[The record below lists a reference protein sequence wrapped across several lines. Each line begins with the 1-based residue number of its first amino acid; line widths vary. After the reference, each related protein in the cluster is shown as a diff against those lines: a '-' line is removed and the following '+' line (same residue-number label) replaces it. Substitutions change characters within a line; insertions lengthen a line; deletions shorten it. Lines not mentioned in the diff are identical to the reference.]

1 MKKLLK
7 GILLAFLLLTTIV
20 ACDSKKENNKNI
32 KLCESWDFENGFF
45 TILSPNLTSNY
56 SIYNYLPNFYETLVK
71 YENGEIKPL
80 LAEKWEI
87 SKDGKEYI
95 FTIRKGIKFSNGEIL
110 DSKAVKKSLEN
121 VPKLLGEYNGAYGLT
136 STLIENIEILGSDK
150 IKITFSKS
158 YYGILYDLTMIN
170 VFGIMAPAAY
180 NADGTLNEDTKIK
193 TFGTGPYMYNNNK
206 ERDNYHFIRNPNY
219 WGEKPEVESFDI
231 KIIPDND
238 AKLLALQSGEI
249 DMILGSNNISYDLLK
264 RFIDSDKLKG
274 KLSDKKDVTRFMG
287 LNVSKEPFNNKTVR
301 LAISKAIN
309 RKDISNNIFNGFEVE
324 AKNILSENLPYCNV
338 KIEGYDYNLDEANKL
353 LDEAG
358 WKINS
363 NGIREKNGI
372 ELKGELL
379 FLAGISDEETLAI
392 KICDDLMKIGIKLI
406 PKNLERNSLY
416 QTISKGEFNAA
427 LQTTY
432 GLPYD
437 PFLFISNLNKKNIGL
452 SLQEE
457 LSLEENKKMLNEFI
471 KKNIG
476 DNLVA
481 QGMINVEGSENLVLD
496 VNMMI
501 DDTEIQMQYKKILT
515 NLNNEAALIPITFKK
530 QSILYNKEKIK
541 GYDFYSIPSLYN
553 IRNLIVET
561 D

>member
-1 MKKLLK
+1 MKGKKMKKLLK
-7 GILLAFLLLTTIV
+7 GILLAFLLLTTII

-249 DMILGSNNISYDLLK
+249 DMILGSNNISYDVLK

-338 KIEGYDYNLDEANKL
+338 KIGGYDYNLDEANKL

-437 PFLFISNLNKKNIGL
+437 PFLFISNLNKKNIG
-452 SLQEE
+452 
-457 LSLEENKKMLNEFI
+457 
-471 KKNIG
+471 

-496 VNMMI
+496 VNTMI
-501 DDTEIQMQYKKILT
+501 DDTEIQMQYKKILM

>member
-1 MKKLLK
+1 MKRLLK
-7 GILLAFLLLTTIV
+7 RILLVFLLLATLI

-95 FTIRKGIKFSNGEIL
+95 FTIRKGIKFSNGEVF
-110 DSKAVKKSLEN
+110 DSEAVKKSLEN

-136 STLIENIEILGSDK
+136 STLIESIETLGSDK
-150 IKITFSKS
+150 IKITFSKP

-193 TFGTGPYMYNNNK
+193 TFGTGPYMYNNDK
-206 ERDNYHFIRNPNY
+206 EGDNYHFIRNPNY
-219 WGEKPEVESFDI
+219 WGKKPEVESFDI

-249 DMILGSNNISYDLLK
+249 DMILGSNNISYDVLK

-324 AKNILSENLPYCNV
+324 AKNILSENLPYCNQG
-338 KIEGYDYNLDEANKL
+338 IEGYNSNLDEANKL

-406 PKNLERNSLY
+406 SKNLERNSLY
-416 QTISKGEFNAA
+416 QTISKGEFDAA

-437 PFLFISNLNKKNIGL
+437 PFLFISNLNKKNIG
-452 SLQEE
+452 
-457 LSLEENKKMLNEFI
+457 
-471 KKNIG
+471 

-481 QGMINVEGSENLVLD
+481 QGMKNVEGSENLVLD
-496 VNMMI
+496 LNTMI
-501 DDTEIQMQYKKILT
+501 DDNEIQMQYKKILM

-530 QSILYNKEKIK
+530 QSILYNREKIK
-541 GYDFYSIPSLYN
+541 DYDFYSIPSLYD
-553 IRNLIVET
+553 IRNLIIET

>member
-1 MKKLLK
+1 MKGKKMKKLLK
-7 GILLAFLLLTTIV
+7 GILLAFLLLTTII

-136 STLIENIEILGSDK
+136 STLIESIETLGSDK
-150 IKITFSKS
+150 IKITFSKP

-193 TFGTGPYMYNNNK
+193 TFGTGPYMYNNDK
-206 ERDNYHFIRNPNY
+206 EGDNYHFIRNPNY
-219 WGEKPEVESFDI
+219 WGKKPEVVSFDI

-249 DMILGSNNISYDLLK
+249 DMILGSNNISYDVLK

-338 KIEGYDYNLDEANKL
+338 KIGGYDYNLDEANKL

-437 PFLFISNLNKKNIGL
+437 PFLFISNLNKKNIG
-452 SLQEE
+452 
-457 LSLEENKKMLNEFI
+457 
-471 KKNIG
+471 

-496 VNMMI
+496 VNTMI
-501 DDTEIQMQYKKILT
+501 DDTEIQMQYKKILM

>member
-1 MKKLLK
+1 MKGKKMKKLLK
-7 GILLAFLLLTTIV
+7 GILLAFLLLTTII

-193 TFGTGPYMYNNNK
+193 TFGTGPYMYNNDK
-206 ERDNYHFIRNPNY
+206 EGDNYHFIRNPNY
-219 WGEKPEVESFDI
+219 WGKKPEVESFDI

-249 DMILGSNNISYDLLK
+249 DMILGSNNISYDVLK

-338 KIEGYDYNLDEANKL
+338 KIGGYDYNLDEANKL

-437 PFLFISNLNKKNIGL
+437 PFLFISNLNKKNIG
-452 SLQEE
+452 
-457 LSLEENKKMLNEFI
+457 
-471 KKNIG
+471 

-496 VNMMI
+496 VNTMI
-501 DDTEIQMQYKKILT
+501 DDTKIQMQYKKILT
-515 NLNNEAALIPITFKK
+515 NLNNEAALIPITYKK

-541 GYDFYSIPSLYN
+541 DYVFYSIPSLYD
-553 IRNLIVET
+553 IRNLIIET

>member
-1 MKKLLK
+1 MKGKKMKKLLK
-7 GILLAFLLLTTIV
+7 GILLAFLLLTTII

-95 FTIRKGIKFSNGEIL
+95 FTIRKGIKFSNGEVL
-110 DSKAVKKSLEN
+110 DSEAVKKSLEN

-136 STLIENIEILGSDK
+136 STLIESIETLGSDK
-150 IKITFSKS
+150 IKITFSKP

-193 TFGTGPYMYNNNK
+193 TFGTGPYMYNNDK
-206 ERDNYHFIRNPNY
+206 EGDNYHFIRNPNY
-219 WGEKPEVESFDI
+219 WGKKPEVESFDI

-249 DMILGSNNISYDLLK
+249 DMILGSNNISYDVLK

-338 KIEGYDYNLDEANKL
+338 KIGGYDYNLDEANKL

-416 QTISKGEFNAA
+416 QTISKGEFDAA

-437 PFLFISNLNKKNIGL
+437 PFLFISNLNKKNIG
-452 SLQEE
+452 
-457 LSLEENKKMLNEFI
+457 
-471 KKNIG
+471 

-481 QGMINVEGSENLVLD
+481 QGMKNVEGSENLVLD
-496 VNMMI
+496 LNTMI
-501 DDTEIQMQYKKILT
+501 DDTKIKMQYKKILMS
-515 NLNNEAALIPITFKK
+515 LNNEAALIPITFKK
-530 QSILYNKEKIK
+530 QSILYNREKIK
-541 GYDFYSIPSLYN
+541 DYDFYSIPSLYD
-553 IRNLIVET
+553 IRNLIIET

>member
-1 MKKLLK
+1 MKRLLK
-7 GILLAFLLLTTIV
+7 KILLVFLLLATLI
-20 ACDSKKENNKNI
+20 ACDSKKENNKSI

-193 TFGTGPYMYNNNK
+193 TFGTGPYMYNNDK
-206 ERDNYHFIRNPNY
+206 EGDNYHFIHNPNY

-249 DMILGSNNISYDLLK
+249 DMILGSNNISYDVLK

-324 AKNILSENLPYCNV
+324 AKNILSENLPYCNQG
-338 KIEGYDYNLDEANKL
+338 IEGYNYNLDEANKL
-353 LDEAG
+353 LDKAG

-437 PFLFISNLNKKNIGL
+437 PFLFISNLNKKNIG
-452 SLQEE
+452 
-457 LSLEENKKMLNEFI
+457 
-471 KKNIG
+471 

-496 VNMMI
+496 VNTMI

-515 NLNNEAALIPITFKK
+515 NLNNEAALIPITYKK

>member
-1 MKKLLK
+1 MKGKKMKKLLK
-7 GILLAFLLLTTIV
+7 GILLAFLLLTTII

-180 NADGTLNEDTKIK
+180 NADGTLNKDTKIK
-193 TFGTGPYMYNNNK
+193 TFGTGPYMYNNDK
-206 ERDNYHFIRNPNY
+206 EGDNYHFIRNPNY
-219 WGEKPEVESFDI
+219 WGKKPEVVSFDI

-249 DMILGSNNISYDLLK
+249 DMILGSNNISYDVLK

-338 KIEGYDYNLDEANKL
+338 KIGRYDYNLDEANKL

-437 PFLFISNLNKKNIGL
+437 PFLFISNLNKKNIG
-452 SLQEE
+452 
-457 LSLEENKKMLNEFI
+457 
-471 KKNIG
+471 

>member
-1 MKKLLK
+1 MKGKKMKKLLK
-7 GILLAFLLLTTIV
+7 GILLAFLLLTTII

-136 STLIENIEILGSDK
+136 STLIENIEILGSYK

-193 TFGTGPYMYNNNK
+193 TFGTGPYMYNNDK
-206 ERDNYHFIRNPNY
+206 EGDNYHFIRNPNY

-249 DMILGSNNISYDLLK
+249 DMILGSNNISYDVLK

-338 KIEGYDYNLDEANKL
+338 KIGGYDYNLDEANKL

-437 PFLFISNLNKKNIGL
+437 PFLFISNLNKKNIG
-452 SLQEE
+452 
-457 LSLEENKKMLNEFI
+457 
-471 KKNIG
+471 

>member
-1 MKKLLK
+1 
-7 GILLAFLLLTTIV
+7 
-20 ACDSKKENNKNI
+20 
-32 KLCESWDFENGFF
+32 
-45 TILSPNLTSNY
+45 
-56 SIYNYLPNFYETLVK
+56 
-71 YENGEIKPL
+71 
-80 LAEKWEI
+80 
-87 SKDGKEYI
+87 
-95 FTIRKGIKFSNGEIL
+95 
-110 DSKAVKKSLEN
+110 
-121 VPKLLGEYNGAYGLT
+121 
-136 STLIENIEILGSDK
+136 
-150 IKITFSKS
+150 
-158 YYGILYDLTMIN
+158 
-170 VFGIMAPAAY
+170 
-180 NADGTLNEDTKIK
+180 
-193 TFGTGPYMYNNNK
+193 
-206 ERDNYHFIRNPNY
+206 
-219 WGEKPEVESFDI
+219 
-231 KIIPDND
+231 
-238 AKLLALQSGEI
+238 
-249 DMILGSNNISYDLLK
+249 MILGSNNISYDILK

-274 KLSDKKDVTRFMG
+274 KLSEKKDVTRFMG

-437 PFLFISNLNKKNIGL
+437 PFLFISNLNKKNIG
-452 SLQEE
+452 
-457 LSLEENKKMLNEFI
+457 
-471 KKNIG
+471 

-496 VNMMI
+496 VNTMI

-561 D
+561 N

>member
-1 MKKLLK
+1 MKEKKMKKLLK
-7 GILLAFLLLTTIV
+7 RILLAFLLLTTII
-20 ACDSKKENNKNI
+20 ACDSKKENNKKI
-32 KLCESWDFENGFF
+32 RLCESSDFENGFF

-95 FTIRKGIKFSNGEIL
+95 FTIRKGIKFSNGEVL

-136 STLIENIEILGSDK
+136 STLIESIETLGSDK
-150 IKITFSKS
+150 IKITFSKP

-193 TFGTGPYMYNNNK
+193 TFGTGPYMYNNDK
-206 ERDNYHFIRNPNY
+206 EGDNYHFIRNPNY
-219 WGEKPEVESFDI
+219 WGEKSEVESFDI

-249 DMILGSNNISYDLLK
+249 DMILGSNNISYDVLK

-324 AKNILSENLPYCNV
+324 AKNILSENLPYCNQG
-338 KIEGYDYNLDEANKL
+338 IEGYNYNLDEANKL

-416 QTISKGEFNAA
+416 QTISKGKFDAA

-437 PFLFISNLNKKNIGL
+437 PFLFISNLNKKNIG
-452 SLQEE
+452 
-457 LSLEENKKMLNEFI
+457 
-471 KKNIG
+471 

-481 QGMINVEGSENLVLD
+481 QGMKNVEGSENLVLD
-496 VNMMI
+496 LNTMI
-501 DDTEIQMQYKKILT
+501 DDTKIQMQYKKILMS
-515 NLNNEAALIPITFKK
+515 LNNEAALIPITFKK

-541 GYDFYSIPSLYN
+541 DYDFYSIPSLYN
-553 IRNLIVET
+553 IRNLIIET

>member
-1 MKKLLK
+1 MKGKKMKKLLK
-7 GILLAFLLLTTIV
+7 GILLAFLLLTTII

-95 FTIRKGIKFSNGEIL
+95 FTIRKGIKFSNGEVF
-110 DSKAVKKSLEN
+110 DSEAVKKSLEN

-136 STLIENIEILGSDK
+136 STLIESIETLGSDK
-150 IKITFSKS
+150 IKITFSKP

-193 TFGTGPYMYNNNK
+193 TFGTGPYMYNNDK
-206 ERDNYHFIRNPNY
+206 EGDNYHFIRNPNY
-219 WGEKPEVESFDI
+219 WGKKPEVESFDI

-249 DMILGSNNISYDLLK
+249 DMILGSNNISYDVLK

-274 KLSDKKDVTRFMG
+274 KLSDKKDVTRFIG

-324 AKNILSENLPYCNV
+324 AKNILSENLPYCNQG
-338 KIEGYDYNLDEANKL
+338 IEGYNSNLDEANKL

-437 PFLFISNLNKKNIGL
+437 PFLFISNLNKKNIG
-452 SLQEE
+452 
-457 LSLEENKKMLNEFI
+457 
-471 KKNIG
+471 

-481 QGMINVEGSENLVLD
+481 QGMKNVEGSENLVLD
-496 VNMMI
+496 LNTMI
-501 DDTEIQMQYKKILT
+501 DDTKIQMQYKKILM

-530 QSILYNKEKIK
+530 QSILYNREKIK
-541 GYDFYSIPSLYN
+541 DYDFYSIPSLYD
-553 IRNLIVET
+553 IRNLIIET

>member
-1 MKKLLK
+1 MKRLLK
-7 GILLAFLLLTTIV
+7 KILLVFLLLATLI

-95 FTIRKGIKFSNGEIL
+95 FTIRKGIKFSNGEVL
-110 DSKAVKKSLEN
+110 DSEAVKKSLEN

-136 STLIENIEILGSDK
+136 STLIESIETLGSDK
-150 IKITFSKS
+150 IKITFSKP

-193 TFGTGPYMYNNNK
+193 TFGTGPYMYNNDK
-206 ERDNYHFIRNPNY
+206 EGDNYHFIRNPNY
-219 WGEKPEVESFDI
+219 WGKKPEVESFDI
-231 KIIPDND
+231 K
-238 AKLLALQSGEI
+238 
-249 DMILGSNNISYDLLK
+249 
-264 RFIDSDKLKG
+264 
-274 KLSDKKDVTRFMG
+274 TRFMG

-324 AKNILSENLPYCNV
+324 AKNILSENLPYCNQG
-338 KIEGYDYNLDEANKL
+338 IEGYNYNLDEANKL

-379 FLAGISDEETLAI
+379 FLAEISDEETLAI

-406 PKNLERNSLY
+406 SKNLERNSLY
-416 QTISKGEFNAA
+416 QTISKGEFDAA

-437 PFLFISNLNKKNIGL
+437 PFLFISNLNKKNIG
-452 SLQEE
+452 
-457 LSLEENKKMLNEFI
+457 
-471 KKNIG
+471 

-481 QGMINVEGSENLVLD
+481 QGMKNVEGSENLVLD
-496 VNMMI
+496 LNTMI
-501 DDTEIQMQYKKILT
+501 DDTKIQMQYKKILMS
-515 NLNNEAALIPITFKK
+515 LNNEAALIPITFKK
-530 QSILYNKEKIK
+530 QSILYNRKKIK
-541 GYDFYSIPSLYN
+541 DYDFYSIPSLYD
-553 IRNLIVET
+553 IRNLIIET

>member
-1 MKKLLK
+1 MKGKKMKKLLK
-7 GILLAFLLLTTIV
+7 GILLAFLLLTTII

-180 NADGTLNEDTKIK
+180 NADGTLNKDTKIK
-193 TFGTGPYMYNNNK
+193 TFGTGPYMYNNDK
-206 ERDNYHFIRNPNY
+206 EGDNYHFIRNPNY
-219 WGEKPEVESFDI
+219 WGKKPEVESFDI

-249 DMILGSNNISYDLLK
+249 DMILGSNNISYDVLK

-338 KIEGYDYNLDEANKL
+338 KIGRYDYNLDEANKL

-437 PFLFISNLNKKNIGL
+437 PFLFISNLNKKNIG
-452 SLQEE
+452 
-457 LSLEENKKMLNEFI
+457 
-471 KKNIG
+471 

>member
-1 MKKLLK
+1 MKGKKMKKLLK
-7 GILLAFLLLTTIV
+7 GILLAFLLLTTII

-121 VPKLLGEYNGAYGLT
+121 VSKLLGEYNGAYGLT
-136 STLIENIEILGSDK
+136 STLIESIETLGSDK
-150 IKITFSKS
+150 IKITFSKP

-193 TFGTGPYMYNNNK
+193 TFGTGPYMYNNDK
-206 ERDNYHFIRNPNY
+206 EGDNYHFIRNPNY

-249 DMILGSNNISYDLLK
+249 DMILGSNNISYDVLK

-338 KIEGYDYNLDEANKL
+338 KIGGYDYNLDEANKL

-416 QTISKGEFNAA
+416 QTISKGKFNAA

-437 PFLFISNLNKKNIGL
+437 PFLFISNLN
-452 SLQEE
+452 
-457 LSLEENKKMLNEFI
+457 

-530 QSILYNKEKIK
+530 QSILYNREKIK

-553 IRNLIVET
+553 IRNLIVEA

>member
-7 GILLAFLLLTTIV
+7 GILLAFLLLTTII

-95 FTIRKGIKFSNGEIL
+95 FTIRKGIKFSNGEVL
-110 DSKAVKKSLEN
+110 DSEAIKKSLEN

-193 TFGTGPYMYNNNK
+193 TFGTGPYMYNNDK

-219 WGEKPEVESFDI
+219 WGKKPEVESFDI

-249 DMILGSNNISYDLLK
+249 DMILGSNNISYDVLK

-338 KIEGYDYNLDEANKL
+338 KIGGYDYNLDEANKL

-416 QTISKGEFNAA
+416 QTISKGKFNAA

-437 PFLFISNLNKKNIGL
+437 PFLFISNLN
-452 SLQEE
+452 
-457 LSLEENKKMLNEFI
+457 

-530 QSILYNKEKIK
+530 QSILYNREKIK

-553 IRNLIVET
+553 IRNLIVEA

>member
-1 MKKLLK
+1 MKGKKMKKLLK
-7 GILLAFLLLTTIV
+7 GILLAFLLLTTII

-95 FTIRKGIKFSNGEIL
+95 FIIRKGIKFSNGEVL
-110 DSKAVKKSLEN
+110 DSEAVKKSLEN

-136 STLIENIEILGSDK
+136 STLIESIETLGSDK
-150 IKITFSKS
+150 IKITFSKP

-193 TFGTGPYMYNNNK
+193 TFGTGPYMYNNDK
-206 ERDNYHFIRNPNY
+206 EGDNYHFIRNPNY
-219 WGEKPEVESFDI
+219 WGEKSEVESFDI

-249 DMILGSNNISYDLLK
+249 DMILGSNNISYDVLK

-274 KLSDKKDVTRFMG
+274 KLSDKKDVTRFIG

-437 PFLFISNLNKKNIGL
+437 PFLFISNLNKKNIG
-452 SLQEE
+452 
-457 LSLEENKKMLNEFI
+457 
-471 KKNIG
+471 

-496 VNMMI
+496 VNTMI

>member
-1 MKKLLK
+1 MKGKKMKKLLK
-7 GILLAFLLLTTIV
+7 GILLAFLLLTTII

-193 TFGTGPYMYNNNK
+193 TFGTGPYMYNNDK
-206 ERDNYHFIRNPNY
+206 EGDNYHFIRNPNY
-219 WGEKPEVESFDI
+219 WGKKPEVVSFDI

-249 DMILGSNNISYDLLK
+249 DMILGSNNISYDVLK

-338 KIEGYDYNLDEANKL
+338 KIGRYDYNLDEANKL

-416 QTISKGEFNAA
+416 QTISKGKFDAA

-437 PFLFISNLNKKNIGL
+437 PFLFISNLN
-452 SLQEE
+452 
-457 LSLEENKKMLNEFI
+457 